1 MSFVPDSNSIIRTA
15 ANAVTTNEAHN
26 AGNLGVVDLGPGT
39 PIAGLWAYVQNPAT
53 ITGTTPGLTVTLA
66 YSADLVT
73 WVAGPA
79 VVVLN
84 KGVTLVPFNTPYR
97 YISADFTRGASDN
110 VIGTVCIG
118 VTDAVTVVH

>member
-1 MSFVPDSNSIIRTA
+1 MSFVPDANSMIRTA
-15 ANAVTTNEAHN
+15 DNTVTTNEAHN

-39 PIAGLWAYVQNPAT
+39 PLTGLWLFIQNPAA

-66 YSADLVT
+66 YSADKTT

-79 VVVLN
+79 VVVLA
-84 KGVTLVPFNTPYR
+84 KGVYLVPFNTAYR
-97 YISADFTRGASDN
+97 YISADFTRGNADN